1 MAKPSSKPN
10 MKAVIFAGGVGTRM
24 WPLSRKKSPKQ
35 FEKIVG
41 SKSTLQLM
49 IERLRPEFDWEDIY
63 ISTGDQYTKI
73 ISQQVPQI
81 PKANIFGEPEMRD
94 VAPAIGYV
102 TGILARNNPNQ
113 PFAILWSDHLIEKV
127 DVFKNV
133 LQSGGIYIANHPD
146 KILFIGQKARFA
158 NQNLGW
164 IEKGNKLTT
173 LNDFSIYRF
182 KSWHYRPDLKTA
194 KKYIASASYF
204 WNPGYFIATPRFILD
219 KYKQYMPDMYL
230 SLKKLHQ
237 TFGKSNHRSILKKIY
252 PNLEKISFDNAIIE
266 RIPSSQAVVLA
277 ADMDWSDIGAW
288 IALKEALQQNPQDNT
303 IHGKTFLHNTKDT
316 LVYNYTNKLVTTID
330 LQSMLV
336 VVTND
341 VIMVCP
347 EDSVPEIKK
356 VVRGFEA
363 TANEKYT

>member
-1 MAKPSSKPN
+1 MGKPQKTTN

-49 IERLRPEFDWEDIY
+49 VERLRPEFDWGDIY

-81 PKANIFGEPEMRD
+81 PKSNIIGEPEMRD

-102 TGILARNNPNQ
+102 TGILAKDDPDQ
-113 PFAILWSDHLIEKV
+113 PFAILWSDHLIENV
-127 DVFKNV
+127 EVFKNI
-133 LQSGGIYIANHPD
+133 LKAGGSYISAHPD

-164 IEKGNKLTT
+164 IERGGKATS
-173 LNDFSIYRF
+173 LNDFSVYRF
-182 KSWHYRPDLKTA
+182 KSWHYRPSLKTA
-194 KKYIASASYF
+194 KKYLRSPRYS

-219 KYKQYMPDMYL
+219 KYQQYMPDMYSKL
-230 SLKKLHQ
+230 QNLHQ
-237 TFGKSNHRSILKKIY
+237 TIGKSNHKSTLKKIY
-252 PNLEKISFDNAIIE
+252 PALEKISFDNAIIE
-266 RIPSSQAVVLA
+266 RIPSQQAMVLA
-277 ADMDWSDIGAW
+277 ADMGWSDIGAW
-288 IALKEALQQNPQDNT
+288 IALKEALQDNPQDNT
-303 IHGKTFLHNTKDT
+303 THGKTHLHNTKDT

-330 LQSMLV
+330 LNGMLV
-336 VVTND
+336 VVTDD

-347 EDSVPEIKK
+347 EESVPEIKK